1 MNLSN
6 HCLTRCKQRGIRQS
20 NIELIM
26 SFGSKI
32 RKPGGVFE
40 YYISNKDK
48 QEAIQF
54 LKWCIQSIDKLDG
67 KAIIVNEG
75 SEQIITAYHKT
86 K

>member
-1 MNLSN
+1 MNLSK
-6 HCLTRCKQRGIRQS
+6 HCLTRCKQRGIKQS

-40 YYISNKDK
+40 YFISKKDK

-54 LKWCIQSIDKLDG
+54 LKQCIQSLDKLNG
-67 KAIIVNEG
+67 KALIVNEG

>member
-1 MNLSN
+1 
-6 HCLTRCKQRGIRQS
+6 
-20 NIELIM
+20 M

-40 YYISNKDK
+40 YYISNNDK

-54 LKWCIQSIDKLDG
+54 FKRCIQSLDKLNG
-67 KAIIVNEG
+67 KAIIVDEG
-75 SEQIITAYHKT
+75 SEKIITAYHKT

>member
-6 HCLTRCKQRGIRQS
+6 HCLTRCKQRGIKQS
-20 NIELIM
+20 NIELIL

-40 YYISNKDK
+40 YYISNKDR

-54 LKWCIQSIDKLDG
+54 FKRCIQSLDKLNG
-67 KAIIVNEG
+67 KAVIVNED

-86 K
+86 E